1 MNTLTRS
8 DMEELL
14 GGGFGGGLACGLG
27 IITAFVAVTSPEP
40 FSKIALLSYGG
51 ALIGCASAI

>member
-8 DMEELL
+8 DMEVLL
-14 GGGFGGGLACGLG
+14 GGGFWGGLACGLA
-27 IITAFVAVTSPEP
+27 IMTAFVAATSPEP

-51 ALIGCASAI
+51 AFIGCASAI

>member
-8 DMEELL
+8 DMEGLL
-14 GGGFGGGLACGLG
+14 GGGFGGGLACGLS

-40 FSKIALLSYGG
+40 FSKIALLRTG
-51 ALIGCASAI
+51 APLTGARPRS

>member
-14 GGGFGGGLACGLG
+14 GGGFGGGLTCGLG
-27 IITAFVAVTSPEP
+27 IITAFAAVTSPEP
-40 FSKIALLSYGG
+40 FSKVALLSYGG
-51 ALIGCASAI
+51 TFIGCASAI